1 VVVRAVEQ
9 RGLVLGTLVLGTL
22 VLGTLVLRTVVL
34 RAVVLGFVVR
44 VPTTGAWL
52 SARTRTV
59 LLSIALISI
68 ASVAAA
74 NSFLSADKQLIS
86 RPVTVFAIAVA
97 FFVAEQ
103 NLINI
108 EFRRQSYSLTF
119 AGVPLALGILLLPVH
134 ELVLAR
140 LAGGLAALLWQR
152 ITVEKTI
159 YNTAAYCFEAAVS
172 GTLLHSWL
180 PQAGVLDLRTIAG
193 LLVAIAA
200 VDQLMSVLVL
210 LVIRMHGGTL
220 SQRDVAEVVV
230 QSLVLSVLATV
241 FAAALQ
247 ILISEGIVGDLL
259 ALALVNVA
267 VFIYRAYASTSRR
280 HQSLAMVHDF
290 VTEAVGAETVEQL
303 ARRSL
308 VRMRQTLRA
317 SGVELLLLE
326 DNAYGQQHQ
335 ETYLLFGLGEDDE
348 LSFTHTTQS
357 ADWVQQKAL
366 QSAEPTLATRGRD
379 VAVLRWLDSKSLDDA
394 IVVPLQSGANIL
406 GTVTVT
412 DRLGDTATFTDDDLK
427 MLQTLTSHFAVA
439 VSSARLMEKLSYE
452 ANHDALT
459 GLANRTSIT
468 HRIRALAGAS
478 SSSAV
483 LLFDV
488 DRFKEVND
496 VLGHDVGDQLL
507 IVIAERL
514 RACLPENA
522 TVARL
527 GGDEFAVLLPGGA
540 NGIPDATAFAQLAAN
555 RILAPVRFGEA
566 LLTAEVSIGIA
577 TTPTVV
583 AENLL
588 RCADTAMYVAKSR
601 SDSVAVYETS
611 MDSGRAERLALVAD
625 LRIALERDP
634 QQFVLNYQP
643 KIDLSTGAVNSAE
656 ALVRWHHPTLG
667 TLSPDRFIPL
677 AEATGLID
685 QLTIHLIT
693 SALIECTT
701 WRQRGHAI
709 TVAVNLSA
717 RNLANASVIAHISR
731 AIAATGARPEW
742 LILEITESSLMEDP
756 EEAIAVLTN
765 IADLGIG
772 LSLDDFGTGYSS
784 LSYLQ
789 RLPVT
794 ELKIDRTFV
803 TALTED
809 DPSRNAAALF
819 RSITAL
825 GANLDLCI
833 VAEGIETSSQ
843 LEAVTALGCQIGQG
857 YLISRPLAGPVFQ
870 LWLDDYAPTGR
881 DELHLV
887 PSSA

>member
-1 VVVRAVEQ
+1 MPSTAV
-9 RGLVLGTLVLGTL
+9 
-22 VLGTLVLRTVVL
+22 
-34 RAVVLGFVVR
+34 
-44 VPTTGAWL
+44 WL
-52 SARTRTV
+52 SARNRTL
-59 LLSIALISI
+59 LLSVVLFSI
-68 ASVAAA
+68 ASAVALSSA
-74 NSFLSADKQLIS
+74 LSAEKQLIS
-86 RPVTVFAIAVA
+86 LPVTVVVIAVA
-97 FFVAEQ
+97 FFVTEL

-140 LAGGLAALLWQR
+140 LVGGLAALLWQH
-152 ITVEKTI
+152 IAAEKTI
-159 YNTAAYCFEAAVS
+159 YNTAAYAFEAAVS
-172 GTLLHSWL
+172 GVIVHLWL
-180 PQAGVLDLRTIAG
+180 PQVAVLDLWTIAG

-200 VDQLMSVLVL
+200 VDQLMAVLVL

-220 SQRDVAEVVV
+220 SRRDVAEVLV
-230 QSLVLSVLATV
+230 QSLVLSLLATV
-241 FAAALQ
+241 FAVVLQ
-247 ILISEGIVGDLL
+247 LLMSHGIVGNLL
-259 ALALVNVA
+259 ALALVTVA
-267 VFIYRAYASTSRR
+267 VFIYRAYASASRR
-280 HQSLAMVHDF
+280 HQSLAVVHDF
-290 VTEAVGAETVEQL
+290 VTEAVAAETVEQL
-303 ARRSL
+303 ARRGL
-308 VRMRQTLRA
+308 ARMRQVLRA
-317 SGVELLLLE
+317 ATVELLLLDNDE
-326 DNAYGQQHQ
+326 DGQSQQHP
-335 ETYLLFGLGEDDE
+335 TYLLFALGEDE
-348 LSFTHTTQS
+348 QLTLARTSQS
-357 ADWVQQKAL
+357 ADWVQLKAL
-366 QSAEPTLATRGRD
+366 ESGEPTLATRGRD
-379 VAVLRWLDSKSLDDA
+379 SAVVRWLESKSLDDA

-412 DRLGDTATFTDDDLK
+412 DRLGDTASFTDDDLK

-452 ANHDALT
+452 ASHDALT
-459 GLANRTSIT
+459 GLANRTLISHEIQG
-468 HRIRALAGAS
+468 LAGG

-483 LLFDV
+483 VLFDV

-496 VLGHDVGDQLL
+496 VLGHEVGDQLL

-514 RACLPENA
+514 RGCLPENA

-540 NGIPDATAFAQLAAN
+540 DGVPDATAFARLAAN
-555 RILAPVRFGEA
+555 RILAPVRFGDA

-577 TTPTVV
+577 TSATVS
-583 AENLL
+583 AESLL

-625 LRIALERDP
+625 MRIALERSP

-643 KIDLSTGAVNSAE
+643 QIDLSTGAVINAE

-685 QLTIHLIT
+685 QLTMHLIT
-693 SALIECTT
+693 MALTECTS
-701 WRQRGHAI
+701 WRRRGHAV

-717 RNLANASVIAHISR
+717 RNLANPTVIEHIAHALAS
-731 AIAATGARPEW
+731 TGAQAEW

-756 EEAIAVLTN
+756 EEAIAILTN
-765 IADLGIG
+765 IAKLGIC

-794 ELKIDRTFV
+794 EIKIDRTFV
-803 TALTED
+803 SALTQD
-809 DPSRNAAALF
+809 QPTDNAADLF
-819 RSITAL
+819 RSITTL
-825 GANLDLCI
+825 GANLHLRV
-833 VAEGIETSSQ
+833 VAEGIETSAH
-843 LEAVTALGCQIGQG
+843 LKAVTALGCQIGQG
-857 YLISRPLAGPVFQ
+857 YLISRPIGALAFQ
-870 LWLDDYAPTGR
+870 SWLDDHTSTGR
-881 DELHLV
+881 DALHLV
-887 PSSA
+887 PASA